1 MKVLQIFSA
10 IVAAVIMLATG
21 SAVSAAPRVNNFVE
35 GVDWK
40 NQVITVTGEG
50 VAPADAVNYTQAK
63 GLASKAA
70 QADAY
75 RKLAEIINGVRVEG
89 ETTVEKMLTTQDRVQ
104 LRVEATIKGAKIID
118 ETFLSDGGYRVV
130 MQVPLFGVSNSL
142 AGAVLERPTAVE
154 PFPNPVVEVAPSSLP
169 YTSATPIKKRLE
181 VTKVTVEE
189 ESYIPAPT
197 TPTTPYR
204 PPLSRMSIPSLDTI
218 ILQKM
223 QSSISMPEPTYQ
235 TAYNTPTTSQ
245 PVRKSVTEYASMAE
259 GNYTGL
265 IVDCRGLE
273 LQPVMS
279 PVIMNSNGT
288 KIYGHKN
295 LDIDRVISEGMA
307 DYIDDTE
314 HVDRAGTNPLVVK
327 AVGVQNFNSNPVL
340 AVPDSNRVL
349 IENYATKFLKD
360 LKVVFIFD

>member
-1 MKVLQIFSA
+1 
-10 IVAAVIMLATG
+10 
-21 SAVSAAPRVNNFVE
+21 
-35 GVDWK
+35 
-40 NQVITVTGEG
+40 
-50 VAPADAVNYTQAK
+50 
-63 GLASKAA
+63 
-70 QADAY
+70 
-75 RKLAEIINGVRVEG
+75 
-89 ETTVEKMLTTQDRVQ
+89 
-104 LRVEATIKGAKIID
+104 
-118 ETFLSDGGYRVV
+118 
-130 MQVPLFGVSNSL
+130 
-142 AGAVLERPTAVE
+142 
-154 PFPNPVVEVAPSSLP
+154 
-169 YTSATPIKKRLE
+169 
-181 VTKVTVEE
+181 
-189 ESYIPAPT
+189 
-197 TPTTPYR
+197 
-204 PPLSRMSIPSLDTI
+204 
-218 ILQKM
+218 
-223 QSSISMPEPTYQ
+223 
-235 TAYNTPTTSQ
+235 
-245 PVRKSVTEYASMAE
+245 MAE

-340 AVPDSNRVL
+340 AIPDSNRVL

>member
-21 SAVSAAPRVNNFVE
+21 SAVSAAPRANNFVE

-181 VTKVTVEE
+181 VTKVTVEK